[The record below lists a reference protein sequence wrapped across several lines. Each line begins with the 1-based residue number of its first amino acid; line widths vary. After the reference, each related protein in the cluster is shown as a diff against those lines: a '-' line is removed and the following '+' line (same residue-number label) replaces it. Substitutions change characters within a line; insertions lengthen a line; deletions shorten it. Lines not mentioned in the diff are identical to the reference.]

1 MKILDHLRKG
11 IAEGGSQPMP
21 AARPIRTTLRAA
33 HVLAF
38 GALFGGHVFS
48 VEAERLVPALLAV
61 IVTGTTFMLFEIW
74 RAPIWLVQVRGVA
87 TYAKLALLLC
97 IPAFWPQRVWILS
110 AIVVIG
116 TVVSH
121 MPSKY
126 RYWSLLHRRE
136 VHGGAKG

>member
-1 MKILDHLRKG
+1 MKIFDHLRKG

-21 AARPIRTTLRAA
+21 SARPIRTSLRAA

-38 GALFGGHVFS
+38 GALFGGHVFA

-61 IVTGTTFMLFEIW
+61 IVTGTLFMAFEIW

-87 TYAKLALLLC
+87 TYGKLVLLLC
-97 IPAFWPQRVWILS
+97 IPAFWPQRVWILA

>member
-1 MKILDHLRKG
+1 M
-11 IAEGGSQPMP
+11 
-21 AARPIRTTLRAA
+21 
-33 HVLAF
+33 LAF
-38 GALFGGHVFS
+38 GALFGGHVFA
-48 VEAERLVPALLAV
+48 VEQERLVPALVAV
-61 IVTGTTFMLFEIW
+61 IATGTAFMLFEIW

-87 TYAKLALLLC
+87 TYAKLVLLLS
-97 IPAFWPQRVWILS
+97 IPIFWPQRVWIL
-110 AIVVIG
+110 AVIVVIG